1 MVTVTHFIPKG
12 PVHENTR
19 SKTLFMKYALQ
30 DAAVPV
36 SLRRMQQVVRV
47 LRQLERFEFKLM
59 LSLAHF
65 PSCIN
70 HYNP

>member
-12 PVHENTR
+12 TVHENTR

-30 DAAVPV
+30 DAAVPA

-47 LRQLERFEFKLM
+47 FRQLERFELM

>member
-12 PVHENTR
+12 TEM
-19 SKTLFMKYALQ
+19 FMKYALQ
-30 DAAVPV
+30 DAAVPA

-47 LRQLERFEFKLM
+47 FRQLERFELM

>member
-12 PVHENTR
+12 TEV
-19 SKTLFMKYALQ
+19 FMEYALQ
-30 DAAVPV
+30 DATVFV
-36 SLRRMQQVVRV
+36 SLLVRRMQQFVR
-47 LRQLERFEFKLM
+47 LFRQLERFELM

-70 HYNP
+70 RYNP